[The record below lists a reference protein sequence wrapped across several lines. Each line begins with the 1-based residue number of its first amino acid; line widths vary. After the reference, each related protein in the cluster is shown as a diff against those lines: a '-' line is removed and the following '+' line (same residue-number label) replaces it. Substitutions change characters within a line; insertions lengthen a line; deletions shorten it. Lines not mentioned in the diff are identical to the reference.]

1 MAGTRRALVTA
12 LAVAGAIVAPMTV
25 APQPAQAATYRY
37 WSYWTGSPTGW
48 SFANVGPAYRI
59 PADGEVEGWRY
70 SVSGVEGQQTPTW
83 ALSFDDVC
91 ASTAAVPERKRVAVV
106 VDPGTESDAPAGV
119 TVPGG
124 WAMCVVA
131 DMSATG
137 YDLLRAA
144 ATVRT
149 DGGLICAIGG
159 YPATGCADVT
169 DAAATTPV
177 AARPEP
183 TYSLLTS
190 PLDDPAAD
198 DSAGGLL
205 VGGIAVVGVIGLA
218 VAALVRM
225 RRSAP

>member
-1 MAGTRRALVTA
+1 MIGTRRALVTA
-12 LAVAGAIVAPMTV
+12 LAVAGAVVAPLVVMPP
-25 APQPAQAATYRY
+25 AAQAATYRY

-59 PADGEVEGWRY
+59 PVDGEVEGWRY
-70 SVSGVEGQQTPTW
+70 AVSGVEGQQAPAW
-83 ALSFDDVC
+83 EVGFDDVC
-91 ASTAAVPERKRVAVV
+91 AATAAVPERKRVAVV
-106 VDPGTESDAPAGV
+106 VDPGTASDAPAGE
-119 TVPGG
+119 TVPGA

-131 DMSATG
+131 DVSATG

-144 ATVRT
+144 APVRT

-159 YPATGCADVT
+159 YPSTGCADAT
-169 DAAATTPV
+169 DSATATAV

-198 DSAGGLL
+198 TGRGAVL
-205 VGGIAVVGVIGLA
+205 VGGIAVIGVVGLA